1 MNCVLVTGSSGFVGS
16 AVCEELALRGIATVG
31 FDRSPSPFQGAEW
44 VRRLNFVQGDLR
56 DVEALSRICR
66 DYHITEVVHAA
77 ALTPDEAHERS
88 APDLVIETNVAGACR
103 VMMAARTGQVRRVI
117 LLSSISAYG
126 AAETREGR
134 FDEAASHPDP
144 QTLYGISKW
153 AAEQSMR
160 RLATLEGTDLR
171 IIRLG
176 PLFGPWEHA
185 SGARAVLSPHHQIA
199 EAALT
204 GRACV
209 LPRPVPADWLYS
221 RQAAR
226 RVADVLLAADPGND
240 VFNLGGG
247 VMTSLVDW
255 CRALTRAIPGFE
267 WKVEAESPTIRY
279 GYAQDRPP
287 LDNRRIDGV
296 SPDQPLSLVSMARD
310 HLAWLDRFCTS
321 QTSTE
326 FHP

>member
-1 MNCVLVTGSSGFVGS
+1 MNRVLVIGSSGFVGS
-16 AVCEELALRGIATVG
+16 AVCEELTLRGITTVG
-31 FDRSPSPFQGAEW
+31 FDRSPSPFGGAEW
-44 VRRLNFVQGDLR
+44 VRRLNFVQGDLC
-56 DVEALSRICR
+56 DLEALSRVCR
-66 DYHITEVVHAA
+66 DYRISEVVHAA
-77 ALTPDEAHERS
+77 ALTPDEAQERS
-88 APDLVIETNVAGACR
+88 APELVIETNVAGACR
-103 VMMAARTGQVRRVI
+103 VMMATRAGDVRRVV

-126 AAETREGR
+126 SAETQDGR
-134 FDEAASHPDP
+134 FDEVASHPDP

-160 RLATLEGTDLR
+160 RLAALDGTDLR

-199 EAALT
+199 EAAMA
-204 GRACV
+204 GRTCV

-221 RQAAR
+221 RSAAR
-226 RVADVLLAADPGND
+226 RIVDLLLAAEPGHT

-247 VMTSLVDW
+247 QVTSLLEW
-255 CRALTRAIPGFE
+255 CQTLAQALPGFE
-267 WKVEAESPTIRY
+267 WKMEAESPTIRY

-296 SPDQPLSLVSMARD
+296 STDQPLSLASMATD
-310 HLAWLDRFCTS
+310 YLTWLDRFSNS
-321 QTSTE
+321 QVSTE

>member
-77 ALTPDEAHERS
+77 ALTPDEARERS
-88 APDLVIETNVAGACR
+88 DPDLVIETNVAGACR
-103 VMMAARTGQVRRVI
+103 VMMAARTGQVSRVM
-117 LLSSISAYG
+117 LLSSFSAYG

-134 FDEAASHPDP
+134 FDEAASRPEP
-144 QTLYGISKW
+144 QTLYGISKL

-160 RLATLEGTDLR
+160 RLAALNGTDLR

-176 PLFGPWEHA
+176 PLFGAWEHA

-199 EAALT
+199 EAALA

-209 LPRPVPADWLYS
+209 LPRPVSADWLYS

-226 RVADVLLAADPGND
+226 RIADVLLAADLGND

-247 VMTSLVDW
+247 LVTSLVDW
-255 CRALTRAIPGFE
+255 CRALMQAIPGFE
-267 WKVEAESPTIRY
+267 WKVEEASPTVRY

-287 LDNRRIDGV
+287 LDNRRIDAV
-296 SPDQPLSLVSMARD
+296 SPAGPVSLEEMARD
-310 HLAWLDRFCTS
+310 YLGWLDRFGS
-321 QTSTE
+321 FQPSRE
-326 FHP
+326 FLP